1 MPSAKP
7 FIDSTTGELD
17 TTQVVSEAV
26 PIGKLVGLFV
36 GLSLV
41 PFGLTF
47 LALGNSL
54 LGVVLA
60 AIGQFVLAVGAAVV
74 LVYAVA
80 RGRQLSGADAP

>member
-7 FIDSTTGELD
+7 LIDPTTGELD

-26 PIGKLVGLFV
+26 PIAKLVGLFV

-41 PFGLTF
+41 PFGLVV
-47 LALGNSL
+47 LALGNSI
-54 LGVVLA
+54 LGTVLA

-74 LVYAVA
+74 VTYAVA
-80 RGRQLSGADAP
+80 RGIQLSGEDAP

>member
-7 FIDSTTGELD
+7 FIDPTTGELD
-17 TTQVVSEAV
+17 TTRVVSEAV

-36 GLSLV
+36 VVSLV
-41 PFGLTF
+41 PFSLVF

-54 LGVVLA
+54 LGTLLV

-74 LVYAVA
+74 VTYAVA
-80 RGRQLSGADAP
+80 RGIQLSGEDAP